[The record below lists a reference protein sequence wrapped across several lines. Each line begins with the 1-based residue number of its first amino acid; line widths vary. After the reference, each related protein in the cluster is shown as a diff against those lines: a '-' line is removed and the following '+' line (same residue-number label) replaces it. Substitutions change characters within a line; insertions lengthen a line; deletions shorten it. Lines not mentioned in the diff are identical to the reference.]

1 METIGKIS
9 FIFKDSLREAQK
21 PQNMYFSV
29 MLLYQLAQTD
39 MTELYT
45 NQKKSVVKLLF
56 AFGFNTLQC
65 WYLVIN

>member
-39 MTELYT
+39 MAELYI
-45 NQKKSVVKLLF
+45 NQKNLWLNYYLPL
-56 AFGFNTLQC
+56 GLIHFN
-65 WYLVIN
+65 VGIS